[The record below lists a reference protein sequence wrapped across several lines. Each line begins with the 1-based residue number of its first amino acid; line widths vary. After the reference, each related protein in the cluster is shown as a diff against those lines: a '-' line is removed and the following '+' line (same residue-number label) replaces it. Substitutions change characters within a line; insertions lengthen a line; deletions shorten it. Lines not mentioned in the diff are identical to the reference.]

1 MGKNLWAAAGMSVV
15 LWNPT
20 NEDFDMQYAG
30 RSFTLES
37 GQKATVNDACANH
50 LLNAFGPRG
59 LTFLSYGDDEK
70 DIEIKAKERNYEF
83 KKRQVQV
90 YNQTNE
96 QRKLTRLG
104 YLPPSKKLKEYALEL
119 GIELI
124 EPYSMKDE
132 ERAAISKSTVENE
145 LLKAQAA
152 QQAKEI
158 TELKEMMKQLMSE
171 KEPKK
176 RMGNP
181 NWLAAADKRREEK
194 GESE

>member
-30 RSFTLES
+30 RSFTLTS
-37 GQKATVNDACANH
+37 GQRATVNDACANH

-59 LTFLSYGDDEK
+59 LTFLSYGDDER
-70 DIEIKAKERNYEF
+70 DIETKAKERNYEF

-176 RMGNP
+176 RIGNP
-181 NWLAAADKRREEK
+181 TWISKKEDK

>member
-1 MGKNLWAAAGMSVV
+1 MSVV

-30 RSFTLES
+30 RSFTLKS

-104 YLPPSKKLKEYALEL
+104 Y
-119 GIELI
+119 
-124 EPYSMKDE
+124 
-132 ERAAISKSTVENE
+132 
-145 LLKAQAA
+145 
-152 QQAKEI
+152 
-158 TELKEMMKQLMSE
+158 
-171 KEPKK
+171 
-176 RMGNP
+176 
-181 NWLAAADKRREEK
+181 
-194 GESE
+194 